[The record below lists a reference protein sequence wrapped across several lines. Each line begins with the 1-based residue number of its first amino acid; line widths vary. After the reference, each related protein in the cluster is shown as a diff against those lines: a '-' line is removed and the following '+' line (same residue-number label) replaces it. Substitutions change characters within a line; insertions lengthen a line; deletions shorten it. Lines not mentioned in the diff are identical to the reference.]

1 MPTEKN
7 NIPDQRVWK
16 KFEPQKLAH
25 HPSSKKII
33 LFFLLL
39 EQKVHVNLAKPR
51 ASLYLSR

>member
-16 KFEPQKLAH
+16 NFEPQKLAH